1 MCEKSWIKVQ
11 GIVRMW
17 GGAAGRMPLNKIT
30 HFLEALR

>member
-1 MCEKSWIKVQ
+1 MCEKKLDKSSRYCEDV
-11 GIVRMW
+11 